1 MKRLLFALELWL
13 LGCAAASAQM
23 TGPIYCNKTT
33 SVALPA
39 AGSAV
44 TLIPAPATGTSALL
58 LCGYSVFGG
67 STASALTVSLIY
79 ATAANCGGGTPAGTT
94 LIPAFPVPASTI
106 QGDNSP
112 NYRGLEVP
120 PNGGN
125 LCVSAAGT
133 TSAGFAVAYWA
144 QQ

>member
-1 MKRLLFALELWL
+1 MKRYLVAIGIWLF
-13 LGCAAASAQM
+13 GCAGAWAQQ
-23 TGPIYCNKTT
+23 TGPIYCNKTAN
-33 SVALPA
+33 VALPA
-39 AGSAV
+39 AGSAA
-44 TLIPAPATGTSALL
+44 TLIAAPATGSAALL
-58 LCGYSVFGG
+58 LCGYSIFGG

-79 ATAANCGGGTPAGTT
+79 STAANCGGGTPSGTT
-94 LIPAFPVPASTI
+94 LVPAFPVAASTI
-106 QGDNSP
+106 QSDNSP

-133 TSAGFAVAYWA
+133 TSAGFAIAYFA